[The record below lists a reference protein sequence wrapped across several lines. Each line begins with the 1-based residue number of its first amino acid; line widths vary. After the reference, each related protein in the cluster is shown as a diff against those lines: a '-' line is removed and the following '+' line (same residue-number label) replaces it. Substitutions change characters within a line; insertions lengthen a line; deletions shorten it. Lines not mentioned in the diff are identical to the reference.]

1 MTKSEIISLVTEYIY
16 QHEMSDGERE
26 TYELVDKKGYTY
38 KQAAEQLNIS
48 ESNVSNKL
56 KRARKKVK
64 ALSPRLLSL
73 VYAAVPKNESGGFRG
88 VF

>member
-64 ALSPRLLSL
+64 ALSPQLLSL
-73 VYAAVPKNESGGFRG
+73 VYAAVPKSESGGFRG